1 MEEKRAKLY
10 ERIEVLK
17 KRRWGY
23 LENDDKKNARRVQK
37 QIEDTELK
45 IEVMKMEQI
54 EKELKVYREIVN
66 NYPNVRLQ
74 VENKLLE
81 QEIKKER

>member
-1 MEEKRAKLY
+1 MEEKRAELY

-37 QIEDTELK
+37 QIGDTELK